1 MKIIAVLLVLVIIV
15 GGITFFILSIPKR
28 NVKKVLKDDF
38 DNQIEI
44 VGYRK
49 KYDWSNKF
57 FPKDV
62 GYSTVYLHDKKEE
75 INFLIGHTY
84 KEDQVGLIDSP
95 KTIKKNIRHSKL
107 AALSFTNKLKNK
119 AQKFKKISD
128 RDFFVKYHS
137 SGTYQIIIFAKE
149 KPFSFSK
156 NNDFLAKA
164 ELYLTKN
171 TADNILVLPKKYK
184 QYFSN
189 EIKRGYFR
197 NFEINNF
204 LKAENIKNDKI
215 VTSAFLG
222 HQLNF
227 YQKVYQIDYVDQKIK
242 ITEKG

>member
-15 GGITFFILSIPKR
+15 GAITFFILTIPKR
-28 NVKKVLKDDF
+28 EVEKVLKEEF

-44 VGYRK
+44 IDYRK
-49 KYDWSNKF
+49 QYNWSNKF
-57 FPKDV
+57 LPKTV
-62 GYSTVYLHDKKEE
+62 GYSRVYLHDKKEE

-95 KTIKKNIRHSKL
+95 LTIKRNVRHSKL
-107 AALSFTNKLKNK
+107 SALSFTNKLKNK
-119 AQKFKKISD
+119 AQNFKKISN
-128 RDFFVKYHS
+128 RDFFVKFHS
-137 SGTYQIIIFAKE
+137 SGKYQIIIFAKE
-149 KPFSFSK
+149 RQFTVNK
-156 NNDFLAKA
+156 DQEFLAKVK
-164 ELYLTKN
+164 LYLAKN
-171 TADNILVLPKKYK
+171 QDVNILVLPQKYK
-184 QYFSN
+184 QYFTD

-197 NFEINNF
+197 NFEVNNF